1 MKFPK
6 LPKRGGA
13 RLESPK
19 EKAANGAA
27 VQEKPPKK
35 KPEDMMPEE
44 LAAYRQQRQQRIII
58 GIAIAAAVI
67 LSACAIISQIVK
79 PPEQG
84 EGPSHL
90 GPNVTFDPQNP
101 NAGTESWVE
110 PPEGMETAVGQKEG
124 WYTFLVCG
132 TDASDALTDTIM
144 LVSYN
149 TKDNELAVMSIPRD
163 TMVNVSWEIKRI
175 NSVYA
180 ISGMEAFK
188 GHVADLT
195 GIYPKHHVFVD
206 LEAFKA
212 LVNAI
217 DGVEFD
223 VPVRMKYSDPYQDLY
238 IDVQP
243 GVQIL
248 NGQKA
253 MEVARFRGYGQ
264 ADIQRGR
271 VQQDLIAAIIKQ
283 SIKIQNATKIGE
295 FVDIF
300 AEYVDTDLEVGELLW
315 FAQRMLGIDME
326 NVSFHTMPGDYN
338 GYQYSYTY
346 QNNQSVVLPYGDEIL
361 ELVNEYFNPYTRDLT
376 KADLKLMQKN
386 RDGSFYVTNGTLV
399 DSRAGNPV
407 PSSGS
412 RPAAT
417 PAPTPA
423 PAATERPETTPP
435 GGNELGIPVE
445 TQPPANSPAPPV
457 STPAPTPV
465 PVATPVPEP
474 PLLPPEPTPQ
484 GGFEIGIPTN

>member
-13 RLESPK
+13 RLAPAESAAVSPAPKK
-19 EKAANGAA
+19 EK
-27 VQEKPPKK
+27 KK
-35 KPEDMMPEE
+35 TADMSPEE
-44 LAAYRQQRQQRIII
+44 FNAHQKQRQRRIII
-58 GIAIAAAVI
+58 GLAIALAVI
-67 LSACAIISQIVK
+67 LSACAIISQFVK
-79 PPEQG
+79 PPEQS

-90 GPNVTFDPQNP
+90 ASAVSFEPGDPDAEGWEP
-101 NAGTESWVE
+101 
-110 PPEGMETAVGQKEG
+110 PPEGMENAVGQKAG

-144 LVSYN
+144 LVSYS
-149 TKDNELAVMSIPRD
+149 TKDNELAVMSVPRD

-188 GHVADLT
+188 GHIADLT
-195 GIYPKHHVFVD
+195 GIYPEHHIFVD

-212 LVNAI
+212 LVDAI
-217 DGVEFD
+217 GGVEFN
-223 VPVRMKYSDPYQDLY
+223 VPVRMKYDDPYQNLHIDL
-238 IDVQP
+238 QP
-243 GVQIL
+243 GLQPL

-283 SIKIQNATKIGE
+283 SIKLENATKIGE

-300 AEYVDTDLEVGELLW
+300 AEYVDTDLETGELLW
-315 FAQRMLGIDME
+315 FAQRMLGIDMDD
-326 NVSFHTMPGDYN
+326 VTFHTMPGDYG

-361 ELVNEYFNPYTRDLT
+361 ALVNEYFNPYTRDLT

-386 RDGSFYVTNGTLV
+386 KDGSFYVTNGTLV
-399 DSRAGNPV
+399 DSRAGNAV
-407 PSSGS
+407 PSGGNK
-412 RPAAT
+412 PAAT
-417 PAPTPA
+417 PAPSTA
-423 PAATERPETTPP
+423 PITTAKPETTPP
-435 GGNELGIPVE
+435 VETPANGGNELGIPIE
-445 TQPPANSPAPPV
+445 TAPPMN
-457 STPAPTPV
+457 TPAPTP
-465 PVATPVPEP
+465 THEP
-474 PLLPPEPTPQ
+474 PVLPPVPTPQ
-484 GGFEIGIPTN
+484 GGLEIGIPTS